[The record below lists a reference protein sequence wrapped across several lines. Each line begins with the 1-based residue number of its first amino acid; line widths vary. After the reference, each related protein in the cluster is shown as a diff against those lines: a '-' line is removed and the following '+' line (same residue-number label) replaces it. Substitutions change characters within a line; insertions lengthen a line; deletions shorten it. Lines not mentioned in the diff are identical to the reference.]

1 MFIKSFAPVQLTRE
15 ILNKNYGM
23 KNSNKFL
30 PTGKLPHDFLISMLE
45 KYTMKP
51 DNVIVGS
58 KIGEDAA
65 VIDIGEKYL
74 LAKTDPITF
83 VTDEIGYYTININA
97 NDIACK
103 GGIPRWFLATVL
115 LPEHKTTKKM
125 VDSIFSQ
132 LHRSCRDLN
141 IALCGGHTEITYGLD
156 RPIVIGLMLGEVE
169 KNKLV
174 DMRKVSPGDDILLT
188 KGIAIE
194 ATSIIAREKE
204 AELAEMFSSELVE
217 QSKNYLYDPGIS
229 VLREAQIAND
239 FDDIHA
245 MHDPTEGGIAAG
257 LFEIAKAA
265 NVGLKIEYDMIDI
278 LPECKLLCD
287 VYELDPLGIIASGA
301 LLIVCDASVSQKL
314 METFEK
320 NDINTCRIGKIMPQ
334 NYGMKMLLPD
344 GDTTDL
350 PYFAQDEITKFFSD
364 NQKDGI
370 ESSTKNKTKNKLNM
384 SIPKKGEKNG
394 LSN

>member
-1 MFIKSFAPVQLTRE
+1 MKKS
-15 ILNKNYGM
+15 K
-23 KNSNKFL
+23 KFL
-30 PTGKLPHDFLISMLE
+30 PAGKLPHDLLISMLE

-51 DNVIVGS
+51 DDVIVGS
-58 KIGEDAA
+58 QIGEDAA

-115 LPEHKTTKKM
+115 LPENKTTKKM
-125 VDSIFSQ
+125 VDTIFSQ
-132 LHRSCRDLN
+132 LHSSCENLN
-141 IALCGGHTEITYGLD
+141 IAFCGGHTEITHGLD
-156 RPIVIGLMLGEVE
+156 RPIVIGQMLGEVK

-174 DMRKVSPGDDILLT
+174 DISKVTPGDNILLT
-188 KGIAIE
+188 KGVAIE

-204 AELAEMFSSELVE
+204 TELAEMFSSELVE

-229 VLREAQIAND
+229 VLREAHIANE
-239 FDDIHA
+239 FNDIHA
-245 MHDPTEGGIAAG
+245 MHDPTEGGIAVG

-265 NVGLKIEYDMIDI
+265 KVGLKIEYDMIDI

-287 VYELDPLGIIASGA
+287 VYQLDPLGIIASGA
-301 LLIVCDASVSQKL
+301 LLIVCDASVSQQL
-314 METFEK
+314 MDAFEK

-334 NYGMKMLLPD
+334 NYGMKIILPD
-344 GDTTDL
+344 GDAREL
-350 PYFAQDEITKFFSD
+350 PYFPQDEITKIFNN
-364 NQKDGI
+364 NQTGGDEGN
-370 ESSTKNKTKNKLNM
+370 TKNISKNNINM
-384 SIPKKGEKNG
+384 TTPKKGEKNG

>member
-1 MFIKSFAPVQLTRE
+1 MFIKSFASVSQTSE
-15 ILNKNYGM
+15 IFNKNYGM
-23 KNSNKFL
+23 KKSKKFL

-51 DNVIVGS
+51 DDVIVGS

-115 LPEHKTTKKM
+115 LPENKTTKKM
-125 VDSIFSQ
+125 VDSLFSQ
-132 LHRSCRDLN
+132 LHQSCQSLN

-156 RPIVIGLMLGEVE
+156 RPIVIGQMLGEVE

-174 DMRKVSPGDDILLT
+174 DISKVTAGDDILLT

-194 ATSIIAREKE
+194 ATSIIAREKG
-204 AELAEMFSSELVE
+204 AELTEMFSSELVE

-229 VLREAQIAND
+229 VLREAIIANE
-239 FDDIHA
+239 FKEIHG
-245 MHDPTEGGIAAG
+245 MHDPTEGGIAVG

-301 LLIVCDASVSQKL
+301 LLIVCDASVSQQM
-314 METFEK
+314 MESFEK
-320 NDINTCRIGKIMPQ
+320 NDINICRIGKIMPE
-334 NYGMKMLLPD
+334 NYGMKIILPD
-344 GDTTDL
+344 GETTDL
-350 PYFAQDEITKFFSD
+350 PYFPQDEITKFFNN
-364 NQKDGI
+364 NQKV
-370 ESSTKNKTKNKLNM
+370 ENTS
-384 SIPKKGEKNG
+384 KKGE
-394 LSN
+394 